1 MNCHQGKVT
10 NSVRVRLSFDS
21 KDPFPEKLYDVA
33 NNGYL
38 VKWNGCGTA
47 VQVDDPDLFEKEV
60 MKCYPGFLQIPS
72 FVNFRRLFREYS
84 FDWKFLDDGQ
94 TFEFSHPYFVYGYRD
109 VVSEIRTRRK
119 SFSKPTLDISAF
131 QKEVNALENENDE
144 DGKRYNTRRS
154 RRTKTRKSLEIENR
168 GAHHSEDYTNNS
180 RFVINDSLQDG
191 SSNDSYSSNQPTK
204 PDNLNNSSVDNNHYN
219 SSNTFSSVASDIMK
233 LFIKNEFSFEDFCTW
248 TERNQCDFNL
258 NANKWDILES
268 VNNQSQSL
276 FTVNN
281 TSHALFTTNDGYSN
295 SSQISYADP
304 QLQEDPCGNCKCCR
318 AYQISHYE
326 NISSQGLVS
335 RNMSVPGEL
344 DLSCDDAPRNMS
356 VPGELDLSCDDVLDS
371 ESEKQYTVL
380 S

>member
-10 NSVRVRLSFDS
+10 NSVRLRLSFNS

-84 FDWKFLDDGQ
+84 FDWKFLDDEQ

-131 QKEVNALENENDE
+131 QKEVNALENDIGE

-154 RRTKTRKSLEIENR
+154 RRTKTRKSLETENR
-168 GAHHSEDYTNNS
+168 GTHNSEDYTNES

-191 SSNDSYSSNQPTK
+191 SSNDSYSSNQTTK
-204 PDNLNNSSVDNNHYN
+204 PDNLNNSSVNNNHNN

-233 LFIKNEFSFEDFCTW
+233 LFIKNEFSFEDFCNW

-326 NISSQGLVS
+326 KVSSQGLAS
-335 RNMSVPGEL
+335 
-344 DLSCDDAPRNMS
+344 RNMS

>member
-131 QKEVNALENENDE
+131 QKEVNALENDNDE

-154 RRTKTRKSLEIENR
+154 RRTKTRKSLETENR

-281 TSHALFTTNDGYSN
+281 TSHALFTTNDGN
-295 SSQISYADP
+295 SSQISYPDP

-344 DLSCDDAPRNMS
+344 DLSCDDASRNMS